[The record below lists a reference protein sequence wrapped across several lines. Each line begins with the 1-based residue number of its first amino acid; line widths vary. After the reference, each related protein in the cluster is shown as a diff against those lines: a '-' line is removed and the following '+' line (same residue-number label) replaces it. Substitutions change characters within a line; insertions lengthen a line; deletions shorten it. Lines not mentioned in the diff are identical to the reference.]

1 MFARSI
7 PGPDA
12 CDCSFAVIEPRE
24 PREPRERRHAPCLTH
39 PMVDMP
45 VRTTPPVSLQLAA
58 EAQTLRRLV
67 RDEGLA
73 AQDFVVE
80 EDDSAAAFGMFGM
93 VGSLRRVKRVSTQET
108 RIYSVDRNR
117 RWLQAFLLDL
127 RNGYFSA
134 EFSGLPRRGTA
145 QSPSRNP

>member
-1 MFARSI
+1 MF
-7 PGPDA
+7 
-12 CDCSFAVIEPRE
+12 
-24 PREPRERRHAPCLTH
+24 
-39 PMVDMP
+39 DMH

-67 RDEGLA
+67 REEGLA

-80 EDDSAAAFGMFGM
+80 EDDSVSAFGMSGM
-93 VGSLRRVKRVSTQET
+93 VGTLRRVKRVSTQET

-134 EFSGLPRRGTA
+134 EFSGLPRRGA
-145 QSPSRNP
+145 ANSPSRSP